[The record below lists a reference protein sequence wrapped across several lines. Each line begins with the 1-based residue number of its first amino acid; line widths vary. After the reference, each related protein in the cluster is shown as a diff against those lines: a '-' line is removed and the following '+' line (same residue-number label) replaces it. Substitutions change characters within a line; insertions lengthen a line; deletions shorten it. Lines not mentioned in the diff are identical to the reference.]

1 MNNTKEKKT
10 KSQIIT
16 MIILLTIGLFAEMF
30 LIVNFPT
37 YYIPIVAVGI
47 FALLVVYLL
56 IHKIMVMN
64 EECEAAHNE
73 KLEDL
78 YRSNKA
84 CYIMLK
90 KSFDEIEERLDDMQK
105 ILEISAEENMNSQKA
120 IAKVVINRSKENADA
135 IIQCV
140 SKEEGLNI
148 TDIEAQMDQKMQ
160 ELLVK
165 LKDAELRLNQ
175 AIMSE
180 SRVVIQ
186 SPAQVENFEETDEVI
201 QVDETPIEEVVAE
214 PEPVAEAVEE
224 EKPEMPDMSDP
235 NKQMSPDDIAALFA
249 NLAPSEPEPVAEA
262 VEEEKP
268 PMPDLSDP
276 NKQMSPEEI
285 AALIA
290 NL

>member
-1 MNNTKEKKT
+1 MIYNLQAAVANFEYVLSFVSLIFVVIVPILTMRIIAEERKQKT
-10 KSQIIT
+10 DQLLYSLPIT
-16 MIILLTIGLFAEMF
+16 TTE
-30 LIVNFPT
+30 V
-37 YYIPIVAVGI
+37 VVGK
-47 FALLVVYLL
+47 FGALLVVYLL
-56 IHKIMVMN
+56 IQKTMVMN
-64 EECEAAHNE
+64 EEREAAYNE

-140 SKEEGLNI
+140 SKEEGLDI

-160 ELLVK
+160 ELLVQ

-186 SPAQVENFEETDEVI
+186 SPAQVENIEETDEVI

-214 PEPVAEAVEE
+214 QVAE
-224 EKPEMPDMSDP
+224 
-235 NKQMSPDDIAALFA
+235 
-249 NLAPSEPEPVAEA
+249 